1 MKHRPLWL
9 NKKLNIRNNDKM
21 KKMLANLKLN
31 TICSEALCPNISE
44 CYIKNQATFLI
55 LGKICTRNC
64 IFCNVS
70 KGIPINPDM
79 DEPDRVVQ
87 AVKLLNL
94 KHVVITSPTRD
105 DLSDGGAK
113 MFVKT
118 ISALRKYSAIL
129 TVEILIPDFNG
140 NPESIKSIVQEKPD
154 ITGHNLETVRRLYEI
169 RKGAD
174 YERSLNVLK
183 KIKEYDPA
191 AKTKSAIMLG
201 LGETEHEVIE
211 FMKDLLEVSVR
222 YLAITQYLAP
232 GKFHYPVQKYVHPEK
247 FAEYKEKALSIGFNH
262 VESGPYVRS
271 SYHAEE
277 YLKM

>member
-1 MKHRPLWL
+1 MRHRPLWL

-44 CYIKNQATFLI
+44 CYIKKQATFLI

-118 ISALRKYSAIL
+118 ISALRKYSTIL
-129 TVEILIPDFNG
+129 TVEVLIPDFKG
-140 NPESIKSIVQEKPD
+140 NPKSIKNIVQEKPD
-154 ITGHNLETVRRLYEI
+154 ITGHNLETVKRLYEI

-201 LGETEHEVIE
+201 LGETEPEVIE

-277 YLKM
+277 YL

>member
-1 MKHRPLWL
+1 MRHRPLWL
-9 NKKLNIRNNDKM
+9 NKKLNIQNNDKM

-44 CYIKNQATFLI
+44 CYIKKQATFLI

-105 DLSDGGAK
+105 DLFDGGAK

-129 TVEILIPDFNG
+129 TVEVLLPDFKG
-140 NPESIKSIVQEKPD
+140 NPESIKNIVKEKPD

>member
-1 MKHRPLWL
+1 MRHRPLWL
-9 NKKLNIRNNDKM
+9 NKKLNIQNNDKM

-44 CYIKNQATFLI
+44 CYIKKQATFLI

-118 ISALRKYSAIL
+118 ISALRKYSTIL
-129 TVEILIPDFNG
+129 TVEVLIPDFKG
-140 NPESIKSIVQEKPD
+140 NPKSIKNIVQEKPD
-154 ITGHNLETVRRLYEI
+154 ITGHNLETVKRLYEI

-201 LGETEHEVIE
+201 LGETEPEVIE

-277 YLKM
+277 YL